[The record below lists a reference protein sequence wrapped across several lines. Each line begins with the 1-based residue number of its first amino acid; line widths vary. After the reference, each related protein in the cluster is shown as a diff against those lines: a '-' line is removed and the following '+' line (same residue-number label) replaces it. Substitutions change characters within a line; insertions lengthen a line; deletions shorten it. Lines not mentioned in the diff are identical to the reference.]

1 MGNKRINVI
10 LLDEKKVVSSFKK
23 WLLSTLFLPYDIDRN
38 LKVNIRLH
46 ILPLGDIF
54 FEFENRWH
62 GEIGILQDKPY
73 QIECDK
79 VKEYNSKNSDQK
91 KLPDKKDYII
101 WSYGQD
107 TFKDKF
113 ALSNRS
119 LFSFENISYSKSEIM
134 QFISIYSKSFFDNFN
149 SDSLS
154 DKVTEEE
161 ISLDEIQELYS
172 GNCINYAIRSTKYPG
187 EDQRNIKNEILI
199 TNFSIKKKYLPVYT
213 LDYQHK
219 GKIFSYCCD
228 AVTAWYF
235 TGIKPHGN
243 YFDEIIIGVIGILSL
258 SIYFMSGLLPTE
270 EWSYSLSIQKSTF
283 DIFFLVLGILSIGY
297 VILSVIYEAN
307 KASIRKDEIDYYE
320 NL

>member
-1 MGNKRINVI
+1 MNKKIKDIRI
-10 LLDEKKVVSSFKK
+10 LDEKKVVSSFKK

-38 LKVNIRLH
+38 IKVNIKLH

-62 GEIGILQDKPY
+62 GEIGILQENSY
-73 QIECDK
+73 QSEYDK
-79 VKEYNSKNSDQK
+79 VKEYNAKNSDQK

-113 ALSNRS
+113 TLSNRS
-119 LFSFENISYSKSEIM
+119 LFSFENISNGKSEIM

-149 SDSLS
+149 SDPLS
-154 DKVTEEE
+154 DKITEEE
-161 ISLDEIQELYS
+161 ISMDEIQKLYS
-172 GNCINYAIRSTKYPG
+172 GNCRNYAIRATKYPG
-187 EDQRNIKNEILI
+187 DDQRNIKNEILI

-219 GKIFSYCCD
+219 GKKFSYCCD

-258 SIYFMSGLLPTE
+258 SIYSLSGLLPTE

-307 KASIRKDEIDYYE
+307 KASIRKSEIDYYE